1 MNADPLNIEN
11 FSALQMIMA
20 ELAAIRISFYNS
32 KGVPLSPSTDEDPVL
47 SIISSIPEGRT
58 EYYTF
63 IQKSVS
69 TALAEREMKISQAP
83 SGQYLFFI
91 PCIVGNRSLVLAG
104 GAFYHSI
111 HSFHEFILRN
121 AAKYNIS
128 YAQIDEL
135 SKGILIADHEKI
147 LRISKYVRQ
156 LFSVSVKSIYD
167 RKMYGEK
174 YSRTKTVLSL
184 LSNIEENVSL
194 NYMYTSVSDMLIYLF
209 NVDSLAFAEDVQTG
223 IKSVF
228 PAGRMKEYLDTFF
241 LAKNSTILSETIVT
255 GRPVYCDDAEELRKL
270 MLHVHITS
278 IHVFPMFMKNTKN
291 KYLILFNTKLET
303 QDEEDIFEICKYMH
317 FVENFL
323 CLRNA
328 YENREKVLNSLD
340 LARSELKLT
349 FEKPDTLYRS
359 IVETATR
366 LSSAEKGS
374 LLLAESDTE
383 LRVKAVYGMN
393 ELDVQD
399 LKIKIGEGVAG
410 KVFEEKV
417 PIICHDVERDFSV
430 KRKSKY
436 KTSSFM
442 SLPLNV
448 GEETIGILNL
458 SDKISGEIFRE
469 EDLRLLHSFA
479 DFVSIALKGS
489 SYYSLAE
496 EMKELSITDPLTG
509 LYNRR
514 YFQER
519 LLEEIERSE
528 RYDLHCSLCIIDI
541 DDFKLYNDTEG
552 HLSGDRI
559 LQQVS
564 QLVHE
569 SLRTVD
575 VFARIGG
582 EEFAV
587 IMPQTDKL
595 EAYFVAERIR
605 NSIRER
611 IEQTWSVYPKK
622 NITVSSGIS
631 SSPSDGITP
640 QKLILNAD
648 RALYRAKMKGKDRT
662 IVWEE
667 KEQ

>member
-11 FSALQMIMA
+11 FSALQKIMA

-32 KGVPLSPSTDEDPVL
+32 KGVLLSPSTVDDPVL
-47 SIISSIPEGRT
+47 SIITSTPEGRT
-58 EYYTF
+58 AYYSF
-63 IQKSVS
+63 LQKSIHS
-69 TALAEREMKISQAP
+69 ALADREMKIVQAP

-91 PCIVGNRSLVLAG
+91 PCTIGNRSLVLVG

-121 AAKYNIS
+121 AATYNIS
-128 YAQIDEL
+128 YEKIDEL
-135 SKGILIADHEKI
+135 SKGILLADHKKI

-156 LFSVSVKSIYD
+156 LFSVFVKSVYD
-167 RKMYGEK
+167 KKMYGEK
-174 YSRTKTVLSL
+174 YSRTKTILSL

-194 NYMYTSVSDMLIYLF
+194 HYMYTSVSDMLIYLF
-209 NVDSLAFAEDVQTG
+209 NVDSLAFAEDVHTG
-223 IKSVF
+223 IKSIF

-241 LAKNSTILSETIVT
+241 LAKNSSILSETIVT
-255 GRPVYCDDAEELRKL
+255 GRPVYCGDEEELRML
-270 MLHVHITS
+270 MLHDHITS
-278 IHVFPMFMKNTKN
+278 IHIFPMFMKNTEN
-291 KYLILFNTKLET
+291 KYLVLFNTKRDA

-328 YENREKVLNSLD
+328 YENREKVLSSLD
-340 LARSELKLT
+340 LACSELKLT
-349 FEKPDTLYRS
+349 FDKPDMLYRS

-374 LLLAESDTE
+374 LLLAESETE
-383 LRVKAVYGMN
+383 LRVKAVYGMDAV
-393 ELDVQD
+393 DVQD
-399 LKIKIGEGVAG
+399 FKIRVGEGIAG
-410 KVFEEKV
+410 KVFEDKV
-417 PIICHDVERDFSV
+417 PVICYDVERDFAV
-430 KRKSKY
+430 KKNPQY

-442 SLPLNV
+442 SLPLNI

-458 SDKISGEIFRE
+458 SDKITGETFRE

-479 DFVSIALKGS
+479 DFVTIALKGS

-559 LQQVS
+559 LQRVS

-605 NSIRER
+605 NSVRER
-611 IEQTWSVYPKK
+611 IEQTWNIYPKK
-622 NITVSSGIS
+622 NITLSSGIS

-667 KEQ
+667 KEK